1 VRVGRIQRE
10 TVGASLLLAGA
21 IIVGAGMAGQAL
33 IGAGLGAGVVLGS
46 LNGFTIQSVLD
57 HRAPILATS
66 IVRLAMFTILALIT
80 ARLLGVSVWPVAIGM
95 GLAQLVMVGF
105 GVRQGMRA

>member
-1 VRVGRIQRE
+1 VRVARIQRE
-10 TVGASLLLAGA
+10 TVGACLLLTGA
-21 IIVGAGMAGQAL
+21 IIVGAGIAGQPL

-46 LNGFTIQSVLD
+46 LNGFT
-57 HRAPILATS
+57 
-66 IVRLAMFTILALIT
+66 AMFTILALIA